1 MLFLFPA
8 PGGVEID
15 QPWYLHAHKFIYL
28 IVFLQTVVL
37 CCGNILLYCS
47 CMNRD
52 VSSRATLSLLC
63 YFFLYSLMLFSSLL
77 AIEFLLFFFLSPFFE
92 SVFFSC
98 LRVYKPSLIAKFF
111 FLFIIQGCR
120 LLLLTTSAPYLHRQK
135 LKNCVLIQQMCII
148 S

>member
-8 PGGVEID
+8 PGGVEVD

-63 YFFLYSLMLFSSLL
+63 YFFCTRLCCSLL
-77 AIEFLLFFFLSPFFE
+77 YLLLNSYFFFLSPFFE
-92 SVFFSC
+92 SVFFFSC

-120 LLLLTTSAPYLHRQK
+120 LLLLTSAPYLHRQK